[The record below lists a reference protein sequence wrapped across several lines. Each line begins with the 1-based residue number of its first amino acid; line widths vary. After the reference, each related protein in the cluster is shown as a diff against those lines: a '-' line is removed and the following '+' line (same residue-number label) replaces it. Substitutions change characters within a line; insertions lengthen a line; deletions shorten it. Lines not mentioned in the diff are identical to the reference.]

1 VIASSA
7 PTATPTPVR
16 PLPPG
21 GFPTVF
27 GRGLVEE
34 LPAFAHRPY
43 LVVTM
48 ADLWP
53 RFEAQLAGTHLAGV
67 HLVDTL
73 ELDELVALEATL
85 PRAGSI
91 IGLGGGQALDVAKFL
106 SWTRRLPL
114 FQVPT
119 ATTVNAPFGH
129 RAGVRDHGRV
139 RYLGWAIP
147 EAVYIDFD
155 VIASAPANLNR
166 SGIGDVLCYHT
177 ARRDWQL
184 ADRLGRTEARWPYDP
199 RLVDDASTVMESVIA
214 ALDDIREGTEAGVR
228 ALVAAHRWGG
238 TTFHD
243 SGWNPR
249 HIEGVDHF
257 VFYNLERITGRHF
270 IHGQPVGLGIVAGSL
285 LQENEPEA
293 MAAAIARA
301 GVDIRP
307 ESMGV
312 TWDDVGEALRT
323 LKTYVREVGLW
334 FTVADVVDVT
344 DDQVDRVRELVER
357 EFAGIE
363 RTLAQRAG

>member
-1 VIASSA
+1 VTTRA
-7 PTATPTPVR
+7 
-16 PLPPG
+16 LPGG

-27 GRGLVEE
+27 GRELVGEI
-34 LPAFAHRPY
+34 PAFVHRPY

-53 RFEAQLAGTHLAGV
+53 LFEGRLAGPHLAGV
-67 HLVDTL
+67 YLVDTL
-73 ELDELVALEATL
+73 ELDELAAREMTL
-85 PRAGSI
+85 PRAAAI
-91 IGLGGGQALDVAKFL
+91 VGLGGGQALDVAKFL
-106 SWTRRLPL
+106 AWTRRLPL

-129 RAGVRDHGRV
+129 RAGLRDHGRV

-147 EAVYIDFD
+147 EAVYIDLD
-155 VIASAPANLNR
+155 VIASAPPALNR

-177 ARRDWQL
+177 AAFDWQL
-184 ADRLGRTEARWPYDP
+184 ADRLGRTESRWPYDQ
-199 RLVDDASTVMESVIA
+199 RLVDDAATVMASVVD
-214 ALDDIREGTEAGVR
+214 ALDEIREGTEPGIR
-228 ALVAAHRWGG
+228 ALVGAHRWGG

-257 VFYNLERITGRHF
+257 LFYNLERITGRHF
-270 IHGQPVGLGIVAGSL
+270 IHGQPVGLGIVAGSM
-285 LQENEPEA
+285 LQDNRPEE

-307 ESMGV
+307 EAMGV

-323 LKTYVREVGLW
+323 LGTFVRDAGLW
-334 FTVADVVDVT
+334 FTVADAVTVT
-344 DDQVDRVRELVER
+344 DDHVGRLRDLVDRTAWVEPADDAASLVREGGPR
-357 EFAGIE
+357 
-363 RTLAQRAG
+363 